1 MCTHNKTQIRVAK
14 KWKRVYQ
21 FNIENLTYTHVQ
33 KRILMSCF
41 PPFGQDFLV
50 LYYKSQMSCKW
61 NVNIKLSTKEILK
74 KPYANLHLMKFKTL
88 MSYKGGSWPS
98 LRCNNSKIISKRC
111 RPKDAVVGVFIK
123 RLLKMR
129 SYKISI
135 FPIFNPPP
143 HLKKSPF
150 SLPWG
155 QKEFVMRSI
164 RSKSFRNDL
173 CYHGPKVLFPYS
185 NRRSHY
191 RTTLKLFYPS
201 RIISAFE

>member
-135 FPIFNPPP
+135 FSNLQSPSSFKKVPLLPPLGSKRICYEVNKVKIFQEWP
-143 HLKKSPF
+143 L
-150 SLPWG
+150 LPWP
-155 QKEFVMRSI
+155 KSI
-164 RSKSFRNDL
+164 VS
-173 CYHGPKVLFPYS
+173 LFKP
-185 NRRSHY
+185 
-191 RTTLKLFYPS
+191 
-201 RIISAFE
+201 